1 MWNKLMAVMIFAL
14 VLFVAPWP
22 VNGDGLSAGGARL
35 YYLFSSDQVEERL
48 RSVSLRLRFRE
59 DATDLELVVVV
70 RSAGVRFADG
80 VIQLKAST
88 AAKSELPEYREF
100 SFLLRRKTRS
110 PPTGSPFWS
119 TRRPETTASSSTE
132 ASWNGTSISP
142 LSPISSSEA
151 SSLPG
156 A

>member
-1 MWNKLMAVMIFAL
+1 MWNKLMVMMIFAL

-48 RSVSLRLRFRE
+48 RAGSLLQRFRE

-70 RSAGVRFADG
+70 RGPDVRFADG

-88 AAKSELPEYREF
+88 AAKSELPEYIRTR
-100 SFLLRRKTRS
+100 LLVDGDFFAIVDGAGRMLKAGVGRRMDQA
-110 PPTGSPFWS
+110 F
-119 TRRPETTASSSTE
+119 
-132 ASWNGTSISP
+132 
-142 LSPISSSEA
+142 PISTDVEVKTWA
-151 SSLPG
+151 KIKDLFN
-156 A
+156 

>member
-1 MWNKLMAVMIFAL
+1 MWNKLMVVMIIAL

-22 VNGDGLSAGGARL
+22 VNGDGLSVGGARL

-48 RSVSLRLRFRE
+48 RAGSLRQRFRE

-88 AAKSELPEYREF
+88 AAKSELPEYIRTR
-100 SFLLRRKTRS
+100 LLVDGDFFAIVDGAGRMLKAGVGRRMDQA
-110 PPTGSPFWS
+110 F
-119 TRRPETTASSSTE
+119 
-132 ASWNGTSISP
+132 
-142 LSPISSSEA
+142 PISTDVEVKTWA
-151 SSLPG
+151 KIKDLFN
-156 A
+156 